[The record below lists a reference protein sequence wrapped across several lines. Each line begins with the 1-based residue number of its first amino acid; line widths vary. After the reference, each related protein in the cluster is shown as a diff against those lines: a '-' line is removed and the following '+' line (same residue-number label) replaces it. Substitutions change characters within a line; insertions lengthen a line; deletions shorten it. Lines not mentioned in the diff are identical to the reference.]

1 MRYTLSVG
9 ADAAGVTMLRSTK
22 MPSKYT
28 SLARL
33 QEIAANNYCG
43 RDGQDYEA
51 SYVDMLIAEKA
62 DKLSDELIE
71 DYYDEQDAYAEHL
84 AELEAE
90 YFVAMDETLLAT
102 SAADTTDGQL
112 PAGAFANWAALVA
125 ERAAAVVAA
134 VFHKMPRV
142 LKNLLHSRYTSVTTL
157 CVGNDAEHQGDVP
170 MFLKVGQKIFAGQ
183 KWRVTATQLDAHKVY
198 PEINVE
204 SYWLDGNRGAQAV
217 LFRQVTKEGNQSAW
231 SITHLGTC
239 KTRNIRDVVIES

>member
-9 ADAAGVTMLRSTK
+9 ADAEGVTMLRSTK

-71 DYYDEQDAYAEHL
+71 DYYDEQNAYAEHL

-90 YFVAMDETLLAT
+90 YFVDMDETLLAT
-102 SAADTTDGQL
+102 SSADTTDGQL
-112 PAGAFANWAALVA
+112 PAGAFADWTALVA

-134 VFHKMPRV
+134 VFHKVPRK
-142 LKNLLHSRYTSVTTL
+142 LKNLLHTRYTSVTPSF
-157 CVGNDAEHQGDVP
+157 VGNDAEHQGDVP
-170 MFLKVGQKIFAGQ
+170 MKNTLSPSHTISLAHAFLITTSVAARRELAIELNNIGDRDALNSIAEYDYFFEKLIQALPEQYADMGYSATVG
-183 KWRVTATQLDAHKVY
+183 V
-198 PEINVE
+198 
-204 SYWLDGNRGAQAV
+204 
-217 LFRQVTKEGNQSAW
+217 
-231 SITHLGTC
+231 
-239 KTRNIRDVVIES
+239 